1 MKRTNLKALE
11 KRLKKKTDAM
21 IEERL
26 KESLPA
32 LIRLALDH
40 AKMHSVTGNT
50 MNSYAVALWHDGKF
64 VGFYSSYQELHK
76 APTRVTLKK
85 GESYDLPYYWGGDE
99 NNGYTAPAGDRNYWG
114 QEEAED
120 FLSFHFPRK
129 NGWAF
134 IVVAAT
140 DYAKYLEA
148 RGTANVLGGMQSELQ
163 GRGADVSDLM
173 FG

>member
-50 MNSYAVALWHDGKF
+50 MNSYAVALWHDRKF
-64 VGFYSSYQELHK
+64 IGFYSSYQELHK

-85 GESYDLPYYWGGDE
+85 GETYDLPYYWGGDE
-99 NNGYTAPAGDRNYWG
+99 NTGYTAPSGDRNYWG

-120 FLSFHFPRK
+120 FMSFHFPRK

>member
-40 AKMHSVTGNT
+40 AKIHSVTGNT
-50 MNSYAVALWHDGKF
+50 MNSYAVALWHDRKF

-85 GESYDLPYYWGGDE
+85 GETYDLPYYWGGDE
-99 NNGYTAPAGDRNYWG
+99 NTGYTAPTGDRNYWG

-120 FLSFHFPRK
+120 FMSFHFPRK

-148 RGTANVLGGMQSELQ
+148 RGTANVLGGMQSELE

>member
-1 MKRTNLKALE
+1 MKRTNFKILE
-11 KRLKKKTDAM
+11 KRLKKKTDAI
-21 IEERL
+21 IEARL

-32 LIRLALDH
+32 IIRLALDH
-40 AKMHSVTGNT
+40 AKIHSVTGNT
-50 MNSYAVALWHDGKF
+50 MNSFAVALWHNGKF
-64 VGFYSSYQELHK
+64 LGFYSSYQELNK
-76 APTRVTLKK
+76 APMRVTLKK

-99 NNGYTAPAGDRNYWG
+99 NTGYTAPTGDRNNCG

-120 FLSFHFPRK
+120 FMSFHFPRK

-148 RGTANVLGGMQSELQ
+148 RGTANILGGMQSELQ

>member
-1 MKRTNLKALE
+1 MKRTNIKALE
-11 KRLKKKTDAM
+11 KRLKKKTDAI
-21 IEERL
+21 IEARL

-32 LIRLALDH
+32 IIRLALEH
-40 AKMHSVTGNT
+40 AKIHSVTGNT
-50 MNSYAVALWHDGKF
+50 MNSFAVALWHEGKF
-64 VGFYSSYQELHK
+64 IGFYSSYQELHK
-76 APTRVTLKK
+76 EPTRVTLVK
-85 GESYDLPYYWGGDE
+85 GETYDQPYYWGGDA
-99 NNGYTAPAGDRNYWG
+99 NTGFTAPTGSRHYWG

-129 NGWAF
+129 DGWAF

-148 RGTANVLGGMQSELQ
+148 RGTANILGGMQSELQ

>member
-40 AKMHSVTGNT
+40 AKIHSVTGNT
-50 MNSYAVALWHDGKF
+50 MNSYAVALWHDRKF

-85 GESYDLPYYWGGDE
+85 GETYDLPYYWGGDA
-99 NNGYTAPAGDRNYWG
+99 NDGYTAPAGYRNYWG

-120 FLSFHFPRK
+120 FMSFHFPRK

-148 RGTANVLGGMQSELQ
+148 RGTANVLGGMQSELE

>member
-99 NNGYTAPAGDRNYWG
+99 NKGYTAPTGDRNYWG

>member
-32 LIRLALDH
+32 LIRLALDL

-50 MNSYAVALWHDGKF
+50 MNSYAVALWHDRKF

-99 NNGYTAPAGDRNYWG
+99 NTGYTAPTGNRNYWG

-120 FLSFHFPRK
+120 FMSFHFPRK

-148 RGTANVLGGMQSELQ
+148 RGTANVLGGMQSELE

>member
-40 AKMHSVTGNT
+40 AKIHSVTGNT
-50 MNSYAVALWHDGKF
+50 MNSYAVALWHDRKF
-64 VGFYSSYQELHK
+64 AGFYSSYQELHK

-99 NNGYTAPAGDRNYWG
+99 NTGYTAPTGDRNYWG
-114 QEEAED
+114 QEETED
-120 FLSFHFPRK
+120 FMSFHFPRK

>member
-40 AKMHSVTGNT
+40 AKIHSVTGNT
-50 MNSYAVALWHDGKF
+50 MNSYAVALWHDRKF

-85 GESYDLPYYWGGDE
+85 GETYDLPYYWGGDE
-99 NNGYTAPAGDRNYWG
+99 NTGYTAPTGDRNYWG